1 MPGVTWE
8 PQRAARQLSGSPV
21 SNSVSL
27 SSFLTYESLWC
38 DLLRASTFVYV
49 GLRDSTRKQMACF
62 LFGGSSVGAPSCC
75 LMQAVFSPQD
85 LRKNFEQDPQGTEVP
100 LHGMIVLHCR
110 PPEGV
115 PVAEVRAP
123 CTSNEKT
130 FFSSLCRLERSRHLS
145 GVLSENLLLSPCSHG
160 HMCALLFSSA

>member
-1 MPGVTWE
+1 MLEIAQETH
-8 PQRAARQLSGSPV
+8 
-21 SNSVSL
+21 
-27 SSFLTYESLWC
+27 C
-38 DLLRASTFVYV
+38 
-49 GLRDSTRKQMACF
+49 
-62 LFGGSSVGAPSCC
+62 SVGAPSCC

-123 CTSNEKT
+123 CTSNEKH
-130 FFSSLCRLERSRHLS
+130 FFP
-145 GVLSENLLLSPCSHG
+145 VSPGEEQPSVR
-160 HMCALLFSSA
+160 CAQ